1 MWQEAKRYQQTD
13 KRRYKALARYR
24 NDKDMR
30 RSEKMGRKNL
40 KQFIEDMQDTMK
52 NEELLIELLSN
63 ILNKLDD
70 IQEEIILRIGKTYRV
85 TYEMNDEMYDKKVG
99 AINERQAE
107 RYIKDFQRIEGID
120 IINIVKVEEIEEE

>member
-1 MWQEAKRYQQTD
+1 
-13 KRRYKALARYR
+13 
-24 NDKDMR
+24 MR

-63 ILNKLDD
+63 IFNKLDD